1 MTSPRPP
8 LTTGQRITYAI
19 GVLNLVGGAWSF
31 WREDYLSAALSVG
44 LVVLMALCLEI
55 EA

>member
-1 MTSPRPP
+1 MSEQRPP
-8 LTTGQRITYAI
+8 LTTDQRISYVI

-44 LVVLMALCLEI
+44 LVVLMALCLDI